1 MKKILYSAFIIA
13 AVVFATVSV
22 SFANGADF
30 VSGKITAKGV
40 GAAPAFATNPAQA
53 VALAKRAAVLDA
65 YRNLAEY
72 VNGVN
77 LDSETT
83 VQNYIVANDVVKTKV
98 TAVIKG
104 AKIIE
109 EREMAGGG
117 YSITVE
123 LPMYGEK
130 SSLAAAVFKRETVK
144 EPIPAPRAD
153 IVPSIPK
160 EITVREPSLP
170 TAPEIPAKKT
180 AIGGFTGVI
189 VDCSGLS
196 LDTAMSP
203 VIKDADGKK
212 IYGHK
217 NLDPDYIVANGMV
230 SYSNGMESVA
240 RAGKNPLV
248 LKAIRAENHSIN
260 PVLSLEDANRLLIE
274 NEVSHFLEATNVVFV
289 R

>member
-1 MKKILYSAFIIA
+1 M
-13 AVVFATVSV
+13 
-22 SFANGADF
+22 
-30 VSGKITAKGV
+30 
-40 GAAPAFATNPAQA
+40 
-53 VALAKRAAVLDA
+53 
-65 YRNLAEY
+65 
-72 VNGVN
+72 
-77 LDSETT
+77 
-83 VQNYIVANDVVKTKV
+83 
-98 TAVIKG
+98 
-104 AKIIE
+104 
-109 EREMAGGG
+109 
-117 YSITVE
+117 
-123 LPMYGEK
+123 
-130 SSLAAAVFKRETVK
+130 
-144 EPIPAPRAD
+144 
-153 IVPSIPK
+153 
-160 EITVREPSLP
+160 
-170 TAPEIPAKKT
+170 
-180 AIGGFTGVI
+180 I

-203 VIKDADGKK
+203 VIKDESGKK